1 MSRVCT
7 PSSHTLEFISHRAA
21 VWVHRGSRADSV
33 LWVPEPQS
41 CRTDILALAASC
53 SGHLLPC
60 ASTWCEYTS
69 CLLLQLEGGSKN
81 KKASSNSSSTTL
93 WTKVSLKQ
101 VSRDHQRMHLASGN
115 RKLPLFKPQ
124 LHSNSLE
131 AFAFKRSF
139 FFFAHA
145 NKQLKI
151 PASPTL
157 PHLTFPFLK
166 AGIKIQRKV
175 RVGFSHSE
183 IWVTTL
189 CSASGCMWPRG
200 PGTPRACSFGHA
212 DSNHRDQMPWV
223 STHLAS

>member
-7 PSSHTLEFISHRAA
+7 PSSHTLEFISHQAA

-81 KKASSNSSSTTL
+81 KKASSNSSSTAL
-93 WTKVSLKQ
+93 WTKVFLKQ
-101 VSRDHQRMHLASGN
+101 VSRDHQRMHLTSGN

-139 FFFAHA
+139 FFSLPMQTSSL
-145 NKQLKI
+145 KYQLPPLCHI
-151 PASPTL
+151 S
-157 PHLTFPFLK
+157 PFLFWK
-166 AGIKIQRKV
+166 LELKSKEKSEWDSHTV
-175 RVGFSHSE
+175 RSE
-183 IWVTTL
+183 
-189 CSASGCMWPRG
+189 WP
-200 PGTPRACSFGHA
+200 PYAA
-212 DSNHRDQMPWV
+212 HRDACGRGAQEHPEPAALVMQTATTEIKCPE
-223 STHLAS
+223 